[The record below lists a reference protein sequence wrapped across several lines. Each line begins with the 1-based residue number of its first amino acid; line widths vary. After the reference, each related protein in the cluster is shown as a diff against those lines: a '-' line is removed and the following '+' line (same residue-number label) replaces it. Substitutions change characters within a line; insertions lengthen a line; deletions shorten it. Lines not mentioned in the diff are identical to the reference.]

1 LYYFHKKLKLKKKKK
16 NIFSGFFWVGFFR
29 WIFWVGFLLPT
40 LPDPGLEAD
49 PRHIAQP
56 AQLSAQRH
64 QLAARR
70 RWLLLVGQA
79 QQLVK
84 QSEHTCATE
93 SEIKV

>member
-1 LYYFHKKLKLKKKKK
+1 M
-16 NIFSGFFWVGFFR
+16 FSGFFRWVFLCGFFVGFF
-29 WIFWVGFLLPT
+29 LPT

-70 RWLLLVGQA
+70 R
-79 QQLVK
+79 
-84 QSEHTCATE
+84 
-93 SEIKV
+93 